1 MQTSN
6 NADNNNNQ
14 QSEDNV
20 CMWMIDSENGQ
31 LLSCGMQFDAAVDLF
46 NHINNDHIGRRA
58 GGNLCLQCFW
68 LQPSGITT
76 MNHVHNNH
84 NSENQQQQKTELH
97 LSPCGHSVEKRD
109 HIVSHI
115 RVHVVNYK
123 PYECPICAKRFSRS
137 QDCKKHEKTHNNSG
151 RGANSGKPSVAGY
164 QNPPHPPQSPSAEVQ
179 MHQTPVYIQRKRQ
192 SDFQLTQQQQQQQ
205 QPQYPERRDLGNV
218 MQQFLGSIKRQRIQP
233 RYDSEVRQTLNKI
246 VEYQVANSAP
256 DFNFML
262 VDGIPTI
269 QEQNLQNDTNPEST
283 DAVVPPHNI
292 ASLNQQE
299 FHDQQ
304 HQQQQQIHSDEDL
317 DVLDEIADEMD
328 KDVLHKF
335 LADLYQDLSI
345 DQDVQSPL
353 ADDMHV
359 EDNGQQQSL
368 LDQQQPQLQSP
379 QPLSISTVIQK
390 LQENPGQSKDPDS
403 PSFVTE
409 LDDELYADQQLRIFE
424 QQTVNRQ
431 ESLEVFMRDVDQA
444 VQQSGV
450 PVISKDTPDKKVK
463 PLPRSSKGRYP
474 RNSPLPFDQLTASSA
489 AQQDAQQ
496 PRSKMV
502 DVIKNTVEVS
512 VSDPSAIIHKQVQ
525 FSPSRQQ
532 QQYSKKQQQ
541 QPHQKSVKS
550 SISRNMSKLPADQTF
565 STAFKGAEFN
575 PLKPQS
581 SAIAILKSQLQKSA
595 TLGGNKKFGASKSL
609 PAHASSSSSSSAGQ
623 QNVSSPSDNQQ
634 SIGNVDDGGPRT
646 IELDFGVMKK
656 VHLRI
661 IEGLLVSLSS
671 SNKK

>member
-1 MQTSN
+1 MQISSS
-6 NADNNNNQ
+6 ADNNNNE

-31 LLSCGMQFDAAVDLF
+31 FLSCGMQFDAAVDLF

-76 MNHVHNNH
+76 MNQMHNNH
-84 NSENQQQQKTELH
+84 LEDQQQQKTELH

-137 QDCKKHEKTHNNSG
+137 QDCKKHEKTHNSG
-151 RGANSGKPSVAGY
+151 KGANSGKPSVAGY
-164 QNPPHPPQSPSAEVQ
+164 QNPPHPPTQSPSAEVQ
-179 MHQTPVYIQRKRQ
+179 MHQSPVYIQRKRQ

-205 QPQYPERRDLGNV
+205 LSQYLPERRDLGNV

-269 QEQNLQNDTNPEST
+269 QEQNLQNGTNPEVT
-283 DAVVPPHNI
+283 DAVVPPQNI
-292 ASLNQQE
+292 RTQNQQQ
-299 FHDQQ
+299 FHDS
-304 HQQQQQIHSDEDL
+304 QQQQVHSDADL
-317 DVLDEIADEMD
+317 DVVDEIADEMD

-353 ADDMHV
+353 VDDMNV
-359 EDNGQQQSL
+359 EVDSGQQQSL
-368 LDQQQPQLQSP
+368 VDQQQPQLQPS
-379 QPLSISTVIQK
+379 QPLSINTVIQK
-390 LQENPGQSKDPDS
+390 LQENPDQSQDPDS
-403 PSFVTE
+403 PSFVTA
-409 LDDELYADQQLRIFE
+409 LDDELYADQQLRMFE

-450 PVISKDTPDKKVK
+450 PAVGRDTPDKKVK

-474 RNSPLPFDQLTASSA
+474 RNSPLPFDQFTPSS

-496 PRSKMV
+496 PRPKMV

-541 QPHQKSVKS
+541 QPQQNSVKP

-581 SAIAILKSQLQKSA
+581 SAIAILKSQLHKSA

-609 PAHASSSSSSSAGQ
+609 PAHASSLSSAGQ
-623 QNVSSPSDNQQ
+623 QSLSSPSDNQQ
-634 SIGNVDDGGPRT
+634 SIGNVDDGGGPRT